1 MYKHK
6 KEPLNQGILKLLV
19 ERIRLYPN
27 QYTEAEYQ
35 QTGEELRRTENLHI
49 CQKSITILEHF
60 ALVRIFRICYTVQEQ
75 SCYRV
80 ADL

>member
-19 ERIRLYPN
+19 EKIRLYQN
-27 QYTEAEYQ
+27 QYTNAEYQ
-35 QTGEELRRTENLHI
+35 QTDEKLRRTENFRI

-60 ALVRIFRICYTVQEQ
+60 ALVRVFRICYTVREQ